1 MATRSMIGIVEDDG
15 TVTAIYCHWDG
26 YPEHNGRLLVKY
38 WNDSYLIDHLMHLGN
53 LSYLGKE
60 IGEKQDFDQPTDR
73 NWCLAYG
80 RDRET
85 AEAARAYFYNG
96 REVYINNAVNDSGAD
111 YIYLWENDKWRCWDY
126 EGKHIN
132 LYEMNVEA

>member
-26 YPEHNGRLLVKY
+26 YPEHNGLLLRKY
-38 WNDSYLIDHLMHLGN
+38 WDDVYLIEQLMQLGN

-80 RDRET
+80 RDRSES
-85 AEAARAYFYNG
+85 EAGVYFY
-96 REVYINNAVNDSGAD
+96 DSSDDYVSKAAATTCAD
-111 YIYLWENDKWRCWDY
+111 YIYLFQNDMWRCWDY

-132 LYEMNVEA
+132 LYDMNVEA